1 MLCYYGVVSLYPTVN
16 AVIFTWLGNRSCV
29 LYQYQPLN
37 RLDYNSRSQFACAD
51 MPRIDCRW
59 QKADKFTRDSE
70 RERFATFIELKNAIH
85 QSAFISIT
93 RILDDICRLSIYF
106 FFWYPQHHCYTQV
119 MRELYVDIHRWLL
132 RERTEIFF
140 VLLPL
145 FFNCSLV
152 ASIVWLSHYY
162 PLPAS
167 QKDPEQYFSDFH
179 SSVYINIT
187 SQCLCQR
194 WLRKWIESHG

>member
-93 RILDDICRLSIYF
+93 RILDDICRLSIF
-106 FFWYPQHHCYTQV
+106 FFFGI
-119 MRELYVDIHRWLL
+119 RNIIAIHRWW
-132 RERTEIFF
+132 ESSMSIFIGDYWGNAQKSF
-140 VLLPL
+140 SSYSRC
-145 FFNCSLV
+145 F
-152 ASIVWLSHYY
+152 SIARL
-162 PLPAS
+162 
-167 QKDPEQYFSDFH
+167 
-179 SSVYINIT
+179 
-187 SQCLCQR
+187 
-194 WLRKWIESHG
+194 